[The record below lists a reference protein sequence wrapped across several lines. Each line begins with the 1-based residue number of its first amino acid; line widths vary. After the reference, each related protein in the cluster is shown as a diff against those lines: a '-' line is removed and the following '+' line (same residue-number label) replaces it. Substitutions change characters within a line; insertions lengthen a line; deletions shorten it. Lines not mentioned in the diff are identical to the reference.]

1 MLLLKDFPPPGL
13 VKKTTFFDRNVL
25 CELGLKVQVS
35 SELTFAFQKCKKIA
49 QSTDDVIVNKPHV
62 SDEEEEERPFYNHP
76 FKLSEPKPIFFN
88 LSVSATYIFN
98 AFNPGSF

>member
-1 MLLLKDFPPPGL
+1 MWVWVESSGLL
-13 VKKTTFFDRNVL
+13 RND
-25 CELGLKVQVS
+25 VS
-35 SELTFAFQKCKKIA
+35 LWFIFQKCKKIA

-98 AFNPGSF
+98 TLNPGSF

>member
-1 MLLLKDFPPPGL
+1 MFWLEG
-13 VKKTTFFDRNVL
+13 
-25 CELGLKVQVS
+25 LGLFRALIS
-35 SELTFAFQKCKKIA
+35 SPSPLSVFKKCKKIA

-88 LSVSATYIFN
+88 LSVSIPLIFN
-98 AFNPGSF
+98 I

>member
-1 MLLLKDFPPPGL
+1 MLGFLFMFWLW
-13 VKKTTFFDRNVL
+13 
-25 CELGLKVQVS
+25 KVQVYS
-35 SELTFAFQKCKKIA
+35 KLSCFPSPSLFKKCKKIA

-88 LSVSATYIFN
+88 LSVSISLIFN
-98 AFNPGSF
+98 ILSCGYF

>member
-1 MLLLKDFPPPGL
+1 MLGFLFM
-13 VKKTTFFDRNVL
+13 FW
-25 CELGLKVQVS
+25 LKVQVYS
-35 SELTFAFQKCKKIA
+35 KLSCSPLPPSLFKKCKKIA

-88 LSVSATYIFN
+88 LSVSTSLIFV
-98 AFNPGSF
+98 FF